1 MKIWSNN
8 IKDNWLDQEFGA
20 NSTNK
25 ANFELD
31 VNTKS
36 FHLAWD
42 DLPENTKSL
51 VVIFDDYDAIEVC
64 GFTWIHWTVA
74 NIDPNLKQL
83 QENASNEL
91 ADKLVQGKNSWSS
104 GLITKDTENKV
115 YQKFGGCAPPNADHE
130 YSIKVYALDKM
141 LEINNGFMLNE
152 LIRKMK
158 GHILDAKEIN
168 FWYKKIK

>member
-8 IKDNWLDQEFGA
+8 IKDNWLDPEFGS
-20 NSTNK
+20 NSQNR
-25 ANFELD
+25 NNYEEN

-42 DLPENTKSL
+42 ELPKETKSL
-51 VVIFDDYDAIEVC
+51 VVIFDDNDAIPVC

-74 NIDPNLKQL
+74 NINPSLKEL
-83 QENASNEL
+83 KENASNEL
-91 ADKLVQGKNSWSS
+91 ASQLIQGKNSWSS

-115 YQKFGGCAPPNADHE
+115 FKKYGGCAPPNCDHE
-130 YSIKVYALDKM
+130 YSIKVYALDKK
-141 LEINNGFMLNE
+141 LDIENGFLLNE

-158 GHILDAKEIN
+158 GHILDAKELN
-168 FWYKKIK
+168 FWYKQVK